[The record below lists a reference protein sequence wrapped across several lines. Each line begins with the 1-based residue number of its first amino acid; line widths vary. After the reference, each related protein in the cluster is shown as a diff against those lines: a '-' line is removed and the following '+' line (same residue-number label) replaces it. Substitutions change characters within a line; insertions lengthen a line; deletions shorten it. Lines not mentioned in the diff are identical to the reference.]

1 MKRLIIALMLLSMST
16 PTLAATRTNTS
27 YQRGYEK
34 GYQDGYEAGY
44 TAALAEMEQT
54 RSMPEEEYYVLNI
67 NSHKIHRSD
76 CSSVNDISDR
86 NRKDFHGSYDEL
98 LEYLDEQYPTA
109 NYSNCGRCHPERKE

>member
-44 TAALAEMEQT
+44 AAALADRNT
-54 RSMPEEEYYVLNI
+54 EEPYFVLNLS
-67 NSHKIHRSD
+67 SHKIHRSD

>member
-1 MKRLIIALMLLSMST
+1 MST
-16 PTLAATRTNTS
+16 PTLAAARTNTS

-44 TAALAEMEQT
+44 AAALADRNT
-54 RSMPEEEYYVLNI
+54 EEPYFVLNLS
-67 NSHKIHRSD
+67 SHKIHRSD